1 MSKNFNKRI
10 ETLFKQVFLFL
21 NSEENNA
28 SQKSEKKEQLI
39 KSFDKILTKAIN
51 DKINE
56 AQQLSKEGK
65 HKKAIYILKN
75 KIELLGKNIN
85 SELKSTLREKLKEL
99 INNEYLKQINDKINE
114 AKTMVEKGYQL
125 KNLFNFDK
133 VITKY
138 NEASQLASEMNKS
151 AKKDKKIRELRNLI
165 QGVRIAKI
173 KSSILDLGTK
183 FVRLQ
188 IIEIAEE
195 CGIENDLIISTVK
208 EMIDN
213 KEIYAKY
220 FESSKSVAFN
230 QQANIDEI
238 DKLMAT
244 YKEWEDKKVEK
255 K

>member
-1 MSKNFNKRI
+1 
-10 ETLFKQVFLFL
+10 
-21 NSEENNA
+21 
-28 SQKSEKKEQLI
+28 
-39 KSFDKILTKAIN
+39 
-51 DKINE
+51 
-56 AQQLSKEGK
+56 
-65 HKKAIYILKN
+65 
-75 KIELLGKNIN
+75 
-85 SELKSTLREKLKEL
+85 
-99 INNEYLKQINDKINE
+99 
-114 AKTMVEKGYQL
+114 MVEKGYQL

-138 NEASQLASEMNKS
+138 NEASQLASEMDKS
-151 AKKDKKIRELRNLI
+151 VKKDKKIRELRNLI
-165 QGVRIAKI
+165 QEVRIAKI
-173 KSSILDLGTK
+173 KSSILDLGAR
-183 FVRLQ
+183 FGRLQ

-195 CGIENDLIISTVK
+195 CGIENDLIISTIK